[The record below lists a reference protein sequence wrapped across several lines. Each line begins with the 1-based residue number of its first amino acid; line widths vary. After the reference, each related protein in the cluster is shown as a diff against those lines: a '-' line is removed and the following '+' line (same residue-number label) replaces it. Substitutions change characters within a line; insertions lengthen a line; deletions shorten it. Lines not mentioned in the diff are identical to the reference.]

1 MKILVSTQT
10 ETPCL
15 WWNLACPLQA
25 PLYLGIET
33 ITKRNQTKTLWL
45 EEISVIVAVTVP
57 RFKTL
62 PVDCNIWQE
71 TSYAIAAQG
80 LGIWLPIEI
89 LSTLIGVVAGPSVFR
104 FLFSFASKYE
114 NMYIIIN
121 DFFLSSL

>member
-45 EEISVIVAVTVP
+45 EEIYSSSKAPPPCVYCGLNSHRSSDCTKVLDIASRREYLTRNKLCYSCARSGHLASNRNIVYADRSCCWTQRVQVP
-57 RFKTL
+57 
-62 PVDCNIWQE
+62 
-71 TSYAIAAQG
+71 
-80 LGIWLPIEI
+80 
-89 LSTLIGVVAGPSVFR
+89 
-104 FLFSFASKYE
+104 
-114 NMYIIIN
+114 
-121 DFFLSSL
+121 FFIR

>member
-45 EEISVIVAVTVP
+45 EEIYSSSKAPLLVCTV
-57 RFKTL
+57 
-62 PVDCNIWQE
+62 V
-71 TSYAIAAQG
+71 
-80 LGIWLPIEI
+80 
-89 LSTLIGVVAGPSVFR
+89 
-104 FLFSFASKYE
+104 
-114 NMYIIIN
+114 
-121 DFFLSSL
+121 